1 MYSIIKRIL
10 TGTRRRGSC
19 LRQDLAVN
27 GPQTIAQSFFC
38 VARGGEIDIIGFLTG
53 LGAADGGLTFLE
65 PLLQACIVRGVE
77 VGNRIQFEEMVRAI
91 EAYDIRPVVDDQG
104 FSLEKLKDAYEF
116 VWNQQHFGKAV
127 VSLE

>member
-1 MYSIIKRIL
+1 M
-10 TGTRRRGSC
+10 
-19 LRQDLAVN
+19 
-27 GPQTIAQSFFC
+27 
-38 VARGGEIDIIGFLTG
+38 ARGGEIDIIGFLTG

-104 FSLEKLKDAYEF
+104 FSLEKLKDAHEF